1 MPSVGMRRTTRVF
14 GMVKG
19 SEGARVLRSGR
30 RLWPDSGEVNT
41 KTPTKEADEHY
52 NLRKKPLKSEVNG
65 AAPELNGKPKRVLQV
80 ENPKKQ
86 TRKPKDA
93 AINNGGRV
101 DKMYGIVYTR
111 KRKRNEVQKDQLSE
125 QKTFERRNAV
135 QKNHPSGKSNRK
147 KKKVRRRVSRRQASK
162 RRKTSKI
169 VQEARVLTFT
179 VENGGC
185 YGWFPSFLTSVLAY
199 VRRAEVSLSQLAA
212 FLTSQPIYGVY
223 TSNGV
228 NFLWGPPANRTGICK
243 FFGVRES
250 IPLFSVDFSAV
261 PHCFLYMYHSKLHR
275 FKCMQLVPVNSDET
289 MSDSEDE
296 LSLTYVVDAFKTKI
310 GTAAVEIGNLGSK
323 IILHPTD
330 RGSRLTGRNGYRNG
344 LSSRGIQKRRSSLR
358 RRRAKNL
365 SLVSMHKANGALMS
379 DLISSRRNGIPFSS
393 VVSKNKVRSSVR
405 HSSAANLSD
414 MSSSISDLMQNV
426 DLSKCSAN
434 VLVIESD
441 RCYRE
446 EGTIITLELSASR
459 EWLLVVQKDG
469 STKYAHKAD
478 KFMRPSSCNRF
489 THAIMWTGDE
499 NWKLE
504 FPNRRDWIIF
514 KDLYKECSER
524 NTPASIVKV
533 IPVPGVREVSGY
545 EDRCIVPFHRPEL
558 YITFDGDEVSRALAK
573 RKANYDMDSEDEE
586 WLKKFNYEFFS
597 GNGHCEHLSNDCFEL
612 MVDAFEKA
620 HFCSPD
626 DYANENAS
634 THLCRDLA
642 SRGVVEAVHAY
653 WLKKRKQR
661 RSALLRVF
669 QGHQVKKAPVVPKP
683 FLRKRRSFKR
693 QASHG
698 RGKHPSLLKALAAE
712 HDALAEQNAMLKVEE
727 ARVSASRSVESAI
740 AKRRRAQLL
749 MENADMA
756 TYKAMMALGIAE
768 AAQFTEFSDGAVSQY
783 LDL

>member
-65 AAPELNGKPKRVLQV
+65 AAPEVNGKPKRVLQV

-135 QKNHPSGKSNRK
+135 QRNHPSGKSNRK

-179 VENGGC
+179 VENGDC
-185 YGWFPSFLTSVLAY
+185 Y
-199 VRRAEVSLSQLAA
+199 
-212 FLTSQPIYGVY
+212 
-223 TSNGV
+223 
-228 NFLWGPPANRTGICK
+228 
-243 FFGVRES
+243 
-250 IPLFSVDFSAV
+250 
-261 PHCFLYMYHSKLHR
+261 
-275 FKCMQLVPVNSDET
+275 
-289 MSDSEDE
+289 
-296 LSLTYVVDAFKTKI
+296 DAFKTKI
-310 GTAAVEIGNLGSK
+310 GTAAVEI
-323 IILHPTD
+323 
-330 RGSRLTGRNGYRNG
+330 
-344 LSSRGIQKRRSSLR
+344 
-358 RRRAKNL
+358 
-365 SLVSMHKANGALMS
+365 
-379 DLISSRRNGIPFSS
+379 
-393 VVSKNKVRSSVR
+393 
-405 HSSAANLSD
+405 
-414 MSSSISDLMQNV
+414 
-426 DLSKCSAN
+426 
-434 VLVIESD
+434 D

-446 EGTIITLELSASR
+446 EGTIVTLELSASR
-459 EWLLVVQKDG
+459 EWLLVVKKDG

-504 FPNRRDWIIF
+504 FPNPRDWIIF

-533 IPVPGVREVSGY
+533 IPVPGVHEVSGY
-545 EDRCIVPFHRPEL
+545 EDICIVPFHRPEL

-626 DYANENAS
+626 DYANENAAA
-634 THLCRDLA
+634 HLCRDLA

-756 TYKAMMALGIAE
+756 TYKAMMALRIAE
-768 AAQFTEFSDGAVSQY
+768 AAQFIEFSDGAVSQFF
-783 LDL
+783 DL